1 MSGFEAG
8 RQIVR
13 RACSEPLRQIVIN
26 SGGTPDVVL
35 DRVTGMKKN
44 LGYNAFSDEYGDMME
59 MGIIDPLKVVRTA
72 LENAS
77 SAASMML
84 TVGCTMVD
92 EDQAE
97 FHQL

>member
-1 MSGFEAG
+1 
-8 RQIVR
+8 
-13 RACSEPLRQIVIN
+13 LRQIVIN

-35 DRVTGMKKN
+35 NRVLELEAN
-44 LGYNAFSDEYGDMME
+44 HGYNAFLDEYGDMMS

-84 TVGCTMVD
+84 TVGCTMI
-92 EDQAE
+92 EDLE
-97 FHQL
+97 VTEGV